1 MTSTSTMYRTALNA
15 CAAAL
20 LAAVAADAA
29 PVAVHQEPFAAA
41 IAEAAI
47 AAATYHQQR
56 RNKGVLHVPA
66 LSKDTP
72 QFAGCFGHAENQVM
86 VYYPTADECLAGNR
100 IFNAGLLANDPHFS
114 SCYDHY
120 SGIP

>member
-1 MTSTSTMYRTALNA
+1 MHRTARNA

-20 LAAVAADAA
+20 LAAIAVAADAA
-29 PVAVHQEPFAAA
+29 PVAVRQEPFAAA
-41 IAEAAI
+41 IAE
-47 AAATYHQQR
+47 ATYHQQR
-56 RNKGVLHVPA
+56 RNKGVLHVLA
-66 LSKDTP
+66 ISKDKP

-86 VYYPTADECLAGNR
+86 VYYPTADECFAGNR
-100 IFNAGLLANDPHFS
+100 IFNAGLLENDPHFS